1 MKRLII
7 AIVMFFFSSVAF
19 SFHCPADAKAIDA
32 GLAKAKLSYDQKS
45 EIMELRAKGLDQHGA
60 GDGTVKLTNTR
71 KIIRTNGLFPIQ

>member
-19 SFHCPADAKAIDA
+19 AFHCPADAKAIDA

-60 GDGTVKLTNTR
+60 GDHKGSVDTLAKAMRMLLN
-71 KIIRTNGLFPIQ
+71 NM